1 MIAFRLQLPKSLL
14 AESTNTTARI
24 TWSWWRLGVGP
35 ALAFGQVLVELDEQ
49 CLAQGRIIIDGIE
62 HTGIE
67 LQHDVLAAA
76 AGATVHA
83 QLPGAGRVSK
93 LQSARADTESAQ
105 QSGEGV
111 SRPCALLERI
121 LIDLSH
127 GHRVIIGWRRHCV
140 DDALPSLSLS

>member
-93 LQSARADTESAQ
+93 LQSARADTKATQ
-105 QSGEGV
+105 QPGEGL

-127 GHRVIIGWRRHCV
+127 GHRVIIGWRRHSV